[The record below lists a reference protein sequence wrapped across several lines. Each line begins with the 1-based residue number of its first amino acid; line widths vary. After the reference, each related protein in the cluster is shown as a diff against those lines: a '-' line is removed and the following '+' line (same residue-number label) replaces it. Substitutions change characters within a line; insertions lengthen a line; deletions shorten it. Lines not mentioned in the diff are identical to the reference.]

1 MYIIKTK
8 DRDAYLIRDGFL
20 KNELSTNIQN
30 ATLFSTKKG
39 AENFIKS
46 CISKK
51 SRKDF
56 QVIDTKDLKQKNIGR
71 YSFDQIQKLSLKNVD
86 PETLILE
93 NPSLKPIFN
102 KMNRYIHKLNELSD
116 AITIIKNL
124 KTEVD
129 ENLDFLQ
136 KAQGKIDE
144 ALTDL
149 DHFAE
154 GSRCSAS
161 EGYKFWNM
169 QHILEEKRRD
179 IKDFVDLY
187 LALSSFLNNYN
198 SANFETRI
206 QNITNETERTY
217 EPRVLKELF
226 IGGEI

>member
-51 SRKDF
+51 SRKNF
-56 QVIDTKDLKQKNIGR
+56 QVIDTKDLNQKNVGR
-71 YSFDQIQKLSLKNVD
+71 YSFDQMQKLSLKNVD

-93 NPSLKPIFN
+93 NTSLKPIFN
-102 KMNRYIHKLNELSD
+102 KMNRYIHKVNELSD
-116 AITIIKNL
+116 AITVIKNL

-187 LALSSFLNNYN
+187 SALSSFLNNYN
-198 SANFETRI
+198 SANFETKI

-217 EPRVLKELF
+217 EPRILKELF
-226 IGGEI
+226 IGGEA

>member
-8 DRDAYLIRDGFL
+8 NSDTYLIRDGFL
-20 KNELSTNIQN
+20 KNELSTNLQD
-30 ATLFSTKKG
+30 ATLFSTKLG

-46 CISKK
+46 CIPKK
-51 SRKDF
+51 ARKEF
-56 QVIDTKDLKQKNIGR
+56 QVIETKDLKQTNICR
-71 YSFDQIQKLSLKNVD
+71 YSFEQIQKLSLKNVD

-102 KMNRYIHKLNELSD
+102 KMDRYINKVKELSN
-116 AITIIKNL
+116 AITVIKNL

-154 GSRCSAS
+154 GSKCSAS

-198 SANFETRI
+198 SASFETRI